1 MANRLVTMDEM
12 LKEMKKSAM
21 EKIREE
27 YPEMS
32 KEDAEKE
39 SLKFM
44 AMFFGALNNIP
55 MKMGE

>member
-1 MANRLVTMDEM
+1 MANSLVTMDEM
-12 LKEMKKSAM
+12 LKEMKKTAM
-21 EKIREE
+21 EKIREKC
-27 YPEMS
+27 PEMS

-44 AMFFGALNNIP
+44 AMFFGALNNSP